1 MTGTAHPFPRAVVRA
16 MSPQS
21 AGAELLKIKCCV
33 LEGHLASLCWLG
45 VSRCFQM
52 HRVLTHLEDLERM
65 KRLGM
70 KRLVPDALHPSLCGT
85 LPFPASD
92 GSLCGLGTGL
102 RFNSCCSQISELPL
116 NTSLT
121 ISLHPWLVNQG
132 PRMSRG
138 VTSADISALVQMQP
152 LASQDP
158 LDLGF
163 V

>member
-1 MTGTAHPFPRAVVRA
+1 MLCLRRTLSIAVLAGCKPVLSDASCAHTPGRLV
-16 MSPQS
+16 Q
-21 AGAELLKIKCCV
+21 G
-33 LEGHLASLCWLG
+33 
-45 VSRCFQM
+45 
-52 HRVLTHLEDLERM
+52 RM

-70 KRLVPDALHPSLCGT
+70 KKLVPDALHPSLCGT

-138 VTSADISALVQMQP
+138 ITSADISALVQMQP